1 MINLPV
7 NDRET
12 GEQHDQIS
20 AHSRLQCVGG
30 RGLAQLSRLSTARPL
45 AAPAASAGI
54 EVAVRLVDCSPRRL
68 TFGEQKV
75 PARRRQLLP
84 LGGGTH

>member
-1 MINLPV
+1 MIHLPV

-20 AHSRLQCVGG
+20 AHSRLQCIGG

-45 AAPAASAGI
+45 VAPSVGADI
-54 EVAVRLVDCSPRRL
+54 EAAVRLV
-68 TFGEQKV
+68 EQHHTV
-75 PARRRQLLP
+75 VM
-84 LGGGTH
+84 